1 MSDDHIDVR
10 TIDPSGAL
18 EEAASRLTDD
28 GALEDAAA
36 RGDTRAGI
44 LRKAAMGGGAMM
56 GGGLLLGG
64 LTGTAMAADTR
75 SARQDRDILNYALTL
90 EYLEAAFY
98 AEANQKAG
106 LTGEAAAFAKTAGA
120 HEAAHVDFL
129 RKALGSAAVAS
140 PTFTFGQTTA
150 SPGAFLKTAVVLE
163 DTGVAAYIGQA
174 YRLKNTRTIL
184 IASHVLA
191 VEARHAAWVRT
202 LVDGAVPAPDAFN
215 GSTFDAD
222 GFPRGGY
229 ARMAQ
234 VLAGVKSLGFIQ

>member
-1 MSDDHIDVR
+1 MTEHLDLGSL
-10 TIDPSGAL
+10 DPSGAVAEAADAVTGDAEL
-18 EEAASRLTDD
+18 EE
-28 GALEDAAA
+28 AAA
-36 RGDTRAGI
+36 RGDTRAQI
-44 LRKAAMGGGAMM
+44 LRKAAMGGSAVM

-75 SARQDRDILNYALTL
+75 SAKQDRDILNYALTL

-106 LTGEAAAFAKTAGA
+106 LTGDAATFAKTAGA

-129 RKALGSAAVAS
+129 KKALGSAAVAS
-140 PTFTFGQTTA
+140 PAFTFGDTTA
-150 SPGAFLKTAVVLE
+150 NRTNFLKTAVVLE

-191 VEARHAAWVRT
+191 VEARHAAWVRS
-202 LVDGAVPAPDAFN
+202 LIPDAVPAPDAFN
-215 GSTFDAD
+215 GSTFDAN

-229 ARMAQ
+229 ARMSQ
-234 VLAGVKSLGFIQ
+234 VLAGVKQLGFIA